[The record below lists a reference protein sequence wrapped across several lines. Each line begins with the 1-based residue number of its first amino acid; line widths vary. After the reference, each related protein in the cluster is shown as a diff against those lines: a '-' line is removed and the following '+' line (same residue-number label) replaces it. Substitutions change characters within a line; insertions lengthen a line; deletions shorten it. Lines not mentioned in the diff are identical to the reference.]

1 LSLRFVKLNTVHK
14 GQSFGESALCDNK
27 LGENGSNGKRAE
39 GLLAEDH
46 AEILIIKNEYFQQH
60 CRAWFEA
67 QIVEKENILKRVG
80 GFASWGDDML
90 RKVAMQSGFV
100 TFPRGSLIEK
110 QAEQPEAIYIL
121 THGLCSAWKY
131 ADRLAEVKRAELELE
146 RDIRQSRL
154 QYSYHHLLRNP
165 EWPGRL
171 GDDDGDDEAIE
182 HEMDGGS
189 GKSGQAGN
197 MSHAVGN
204 GAHRVRR
211 SCDERQASALARVT
225 NVEHQQSRRAH
236 ELVKIKQELAALLR
250 TEAAATKKASELT
263 GSGASHG
270 GSSSA
275 MEHMLRDTTM
285 HASMRGARMELGS
298 QPDADC
304 DGVASEAGD
313 AGALGILVGSYFP
326 PVS

>member
-1 LSLRFVKLNTVHK
+1 LTILAHHNYHTSTPARQHTIALSHHHTIVLAPRFVKLNTIHE
-14 GQSFGESALCDNK
+14 GQSFGEAALC
-27 LGENGSNGKRAE
+27 ENAPGDTDLKAGKRGM

-46 AEILIIKNEYFQQH
+46 AEILIIKNVDFQQH
-60 CRAWFEA
+60 CRNWFEE
-67 QIVEKENILKRVG
+67 QIAEKENLLKRVG
-80 GFASWGDDML
+80 GFASWGREML
-90 RKVAMQSGFV
+90 RKVALQSGFV

-110 QAEQPEAIYIL
+110 QAEQPQAIFIL

-165 EWPGRL
+165 EWPGRA
-171 GDDDGDDEAIE
+171 DDGGTSSTN
-182 HEMDGGS
+182 GG
-189 GKSGQAGN
+189 A
-197 MSHAVGN
+197 
-204 GAHRVRR
+204 
-211 SCDERQASALARVT
+211 QASST
-225 NVEHQQSRRAH
+225 NVEQQQSRQAH
-236 ELVKIKQELAALLR
+236 ELLLIKQELAALLR

-270 GSSSA
+270 GSSA

-285 HASMRGARMELGS
+285 HASMRGVRMDLGA
-298 QPDADC
+298 QPDLDC
-304 DGVASEAGD
+304 DGVSAEAGD

-326 PVS
+326 PVSPQCVRS